1 MRQTAI
7 AIDMGGSHVK
17 LGIVDEGGIL
27 AEDSLPVPCATLA
40 AVLPQLNARIRALLA
55 GCGIDA
61 RTMTGIGLGI
71 CAVADGNSSVLSAN
85 GKYDDAVGFDFA
97 RWAESTF
104 GLPCVVE
111 NDTRL
116 ALLGEHSLGAARG
129 FDDVVLVTLGTGIG
143 GAVMLGGKLLRSR
156 GHKAGGLAGHLVV
169 AWNGRLC
176 SCGNRGCAEAE
187 ASTTSLDE
195 ICRAH
200 EGFAKSALASIENKI
215 DFRTLFDA
223 VDTGDSFA
231 REVLDGSLR
240 VWSALTVSLI
250 HAYDPQV
257 MVFGGGLMQRHESI
271 LPFVRD
277 YVDRYAWTEKGSVS
291 IVNSQLGS
299 SAALFGALPLLRERA

>member
-1 MRQTAI
+1 MTQTAI

-27 AEDSLPVPCATLA
+27 AEDSFPISSASLA
-40 AVLPQLNARIRALLA
+40 AVLPQLKAKIQALLA
-55 GCGIDA
+55 GCGKDS
-61 RTMTGIGLGI
+61 RTMAGIALGI
-71 CAVADGNSSVLSAN
+71 CAVADGNSTVLAAN

-97 RWAESTF
+97 GWSESTF
-104 GLPCVVE
+104 GLPCLVE
-111 NDTRL
+111 NDTRV
-116 ALLGEHSLGAARG
+116 ALLGEHSYGAARG
-129 FDDVVLVTLGTGIG
+129 FDDAVLVTLGTGIG

-169 AWNGRLC
+169 AWNGRVC

-187 ASTTSLDE
+187 ASTTSLDA
-195 ICRAH
+195 ICRER
-200 EGFAKSALASIENKI
+200 EGFARSALASIKNKI

-223 VDTGDSFA
+223 VDAGDGLA
-231 REVLDGSLR
+231 REVFDHCLH

-257 MVFGGGLMQRHESI
+257 IAFGGGLMQKHESI
-271 LPFVRD
+271 LPFIRE
-277 YVDRYAWTEKGSVS
+277 YVDRYAWSEKRSVS